1 MSQFQSE
8 INKCENVII
17 QLQNELKM
25 KQLKRDKITVNNNL
39 LNSSTNDVINNVNNQ
54 EINEHENNLKLLP
67 NQIYENNNNTNL
79 KDLNLNLS

>member
-25 KQLKRDKITVNNNL
+25 KQLKREKITVNNNL
-39 LNSSTNDVINNVNNQ
+39 
-54 EINEHENNLKLLP
+54 
-67 NQIYENNNNTNL
+67 
-79 KDLNLNLS
+79 

>member
-1 MSQFQSE
+1 MSQTQSE

-39 LNSSTNDVINNVNNQ
+39 LNSSTNDVINNVNK